1 MKATKKEKIA
11 KGILYAVL
19 IIYAIATFYPFIWAI
34 AASFKPLKEIVS
46 GDLSLIPQNFTW
58 GNYQYVLGRSSLFT
72 RWFINSVIISVIGT
86 AINILLNTMAGYAL
100 ARLNFPGRQRIYYGF
115 LALMMV
121 PAQVLL
127 IPNYLILMNLGMLDS
142 FSALILPAA
151 INIGNIFMMRQFFLS
166 FPTDVEE
173 AAALDGLGRFQTFFR
188 IVMPLA
194 KPSIATQAV
203 FIFMSFWNE
212 FMKPMLYLTTPS
224 KYTLTL
230 GLQTF
235 QSQNGGVRWDQTMA
249 ASVITIIPI
258 IILYLI
264 FNKYFLQGVR
274 MDGEK

>member
-173 AAALDGLGRFQTFFR
+173 AAALDGLSRFQTFFR

>member
-151 INIGNIFMMRQFFLS
+151 INIGNIFMMRQFFLY

-173 AAALDGLGRFQTFFR
+173 AAALDGLSRFQTFFR